1 LQKSAQTE
9 GSDVVINSD
18 VAVGNMAA
26 DAEDERFGY
35 LMSDRKCAEEGSAES
50 SATGL
55 YWSTIVAGIG

>member
-1 LQKSAQTE
+1 
-9 GSDVVINSD
+9 
-18 VAVGNMAA
+18 MAA

-35 LMSDRKCAEEGSAES
+35 LMSDRQCAEEGSAES

>member
-1 LQKSAQTE
+1 
-9 GSDVVINSD
+9 
-18 VAVGNMAA
+18 MAA